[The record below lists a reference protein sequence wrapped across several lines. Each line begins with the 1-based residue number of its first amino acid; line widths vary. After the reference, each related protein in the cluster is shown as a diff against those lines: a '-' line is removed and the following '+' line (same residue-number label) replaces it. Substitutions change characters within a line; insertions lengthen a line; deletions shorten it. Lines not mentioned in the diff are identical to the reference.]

1 MPVEIRTR
9 ARYMNCVLVPSEPL
23 NLPEGAEVRVSI
35 WFSEP
40 ASAETTLVDKDGVLV
55 VSSQVAIDVDAILE
69 ALRDEREFT
78 TRLLRLQVSRRW
90 SRLLFP

>member
-1 MPVEIRTR
+1 M
-9 ARYMNCVLVPSEPL
+9 
-23 NLPEGAEVRVSI
+23 
-35 WFSEP
+35 
-40 ASAETTLVDKDGVLV
+40 VDKDGVLV